1 LVKGNKNKQVPQMN
15 KTNFEKLKD
24 VIADLRHPTDGCP
37 WDLKQTHE
45 TLLKYLL
52 EESYEFIEA
61 VEEKDPKKM
70 EEEIGDVLMQVLLHA
85 QLGSE
90 KGHFDIESVS
100 AKLTEKLIRR
110 HPHVFENKDT
120 SITSDQVLINWEK
133 IKLEEKKREQ
143 GENQSH
149 HRIKHSVLNAPPL
162 AAAVKIGKK
171 TNDIKFDWDDYHQV
185 AYKVEEEWQE
195 LKEELTPH
203 RELNRDRVFE
213 EMGDLLF
220 SIAQLARHLELDPD
234 QALHNANKKFL
245 RRFHAMENL
254 MEDKKVKLEDMN
266 QAQMDVYWN
275 QAKLNEK
282 AKK

>member
-1 LVKGNKNKQVPQMN
+1 MN

-24 VIADLRHPTDGCP
+24 VIADLRHPTEGCP

-85 QLGSE
+85 QLGAE
-90 KGHFDIESVS
+90 KKLFDIESVS
-100 AKLTEKLIRR
+100 AVLTEKLIRR

-120 SITSDQVLINWEK
+120 SITSEQVLINWEK
-133 IKLEEKKREQ
+133 IKQEEKKREQ
-143 GENQSH
+143 GEKESY
-149 HRIKHSVLNAPPL
+149 HRIKSSALNAPPL
-162 AAAVKIGKK
+162 ASAVKIGKK
-171 TNDIKFDWDDYHQV
+171 TNEIKFDWEDYTQV

-203 RELNRDRVFE
+203 REINREAVFE

-220 SIAQLARHLELDPD
+220 SIAQLARHLDMDPD
-234 QALHNANKKFL
+234 KALHSANKKFL
-245 RRFHAMENL
+245 RRFHAMEDL
-254 MEDKKVKLEDMN
+254 MHAKGVKLEGMN
-266 QAQMDVYWN
+266 QEQMDVYWN
-275 QAKLNEK
+275 QAKVDEK